1 MKWKLPE
8 IVFCIV
14 LAMWLEIFI
23 LLLIYNTEESGLV
36 LYSVLICL
44 PMVAS
49 TFTMGF
55 KKLIHYWYWAFLCY
69 FISFGLFLLDATLS
83 LIWFLEWSNSQSQFE
98 AFCIMGTLNILC
110 CIGVVLHAVLAFRA
124 K

>member
-1 MKWKLPE
+1 
-8 IVFCIV
+8 
-14 LAMWLEIFI
+14 MWLEIFI
-23 LLLIYNTEESGLV
+23 LFFIYESEESGLV

-44 PMVAS
+44 PMAAS

-69 FISFGLFLLDATLS
+69 FISLGLFIMDAALS
-83 LIWFLEWSNSQSQFE
+83 FTWFVAWSYSQRQFE
-98 AFCIMGTLNILC
+98 AFNIMGTLNILC
-110 CIGVVLHAVLAFRA
+110 SIGVVLHGVLAYRA